1 MSEKGNYVL
10 YHYTP
15 SIAASAVTII
25 VFTVLTGL
33 HTYRMIKT
41 KLWFCI
47 PFTLGGIFE
56 LIGYI
61 GRAASHSSPS
71 SLGPYI
77 TQSLFILVAPA
88 LFAASIYMTL
98 GRLIRALHAESLSPI
113 RVSWLT
119 KIFVCGDIFTFF
131 VQGGGGGIMAS
142 HDSEKVKLGQNI
154 ILGGLFL
161 QIIIFGLFVVASVVF
176 HLRVRKHRPREA
188 YSGDDVK
195 WQKMLA
201 VLYAVSA
208 IILVRNIFRVVE
220 YIGGNNGPLLR
231 VEWPT
236 YVFDALLMAT
246 TMSVWFAGYPTMIRR
261 SKTLGSDSE
270 SGVQL
275 PETHDVGMTTK

>member
-1 MSEKGNYVL
+1 MSDNGDYVL

-15 SIAASAVTII
+15 SIAASAITLVIFAI
-25 VFTVLTGL
+25 LTGL
-33 HTYRMIKT
+33 HAYRMIKT

-47 PFTLGGIFE
+47 PFTIGGVFE
-56 LIGYI
+56 VIGYI
-61 GRAASHSSPS
+61 GRAAGHSSPE

-98 GRLIRALHAESLSPI
+98 GRLIRALHAESLSVI

-119 KIFVCGDIFTFF
+119 KIFVCGDILSFF

-142 HDSEKVKLGQNI
+142 ADQDKVKMGEKI

-161 QIIIFGLFVVASVVF
+161 QIIIFAFFVLASVVF
-176 HLRVRKHRPREA
+176 HLRFRKRSSHGA
-188 YSGDDVK
+188 YSRDVQ
-195 WQKMLA
+195 WQKMLW
-201 VLYAVSA
+201 VLYTVSA

-220 YIGGNNGPLLR
+220 YLGGNDGPLLR
-231 VEWPT
+231 VEWPL
-236 YVFDALLMAT
+236 YVFDALLMAA
-246 TMSVWFAGYPTMIRR
+246 TMAIWFAGYPTLIRP

-270 SGVQL
+270 TRMHL
-275 PETHDVGMTTK
+275 PDIHAGMTSK